1 MVVRKLVTVHVA
13 LNVKMDVAKRVPV
26 AEDVLHLAMEIV
38 VQIVRTLALQVEWI
52 AITLVQ
58 IHVKLGVTPH
68 VMKQI
73 VKMGVLVGVLSS
85 VLQIV
90 RMAAM
95 VIAVMDVTI
104 GAMEAAN

>member
-52 AITLVQ
+52 AITLAQ
-58 IHVKLGVTPH
+58 IHVKLDVTPH
-68 VMKQI
+68 VMQI
-73 VKMGVLVGVLSS
+73 AIHHVVDLELPRQKMVEEKLVVYLLKGEYLF
-85 VLQIV
+85 
-90 RMAAM
+90 M
-95 VIAVMDVTI
+95 
-104 GAMEAAN
+104 

>member
-1 MVVRKLVTVHVA
+1 MTVHVA

-26 AEDVLHLAMEIV
+26 AEDVLQVAMGIV

-68 VMKQI
+68 VMQI
-73 VKMGVLVGVLSS
+73 AIHHVVDLELPRQRMVEEKLVVYLLKGEYLF
-85 VLQIV
+85 
-90 RMAAM
+90 M
-95 VIAVMDVTI
+95 
-104 GAMEAAN
+104 

>member
-1 MVVRKLVTVHVA
+1 MKHSAHVKGLQKMTELHLLYVVIVQAHVIPQIALEVVVVAALVHV
-13 LNVKMDVAKRVPV
+13 
-26 AEDVLHLAMEIV
+26 V
-38 VQIVRTLALQVEWI
+38 VI
-52 AITLVQ
+52 AVN
-58 IHVKLGVTPH
+58 HVT
-68 VMKQI
+68 KQI
-73 VKMGVLVGVLSS
+73 AKMGVLVGVLSS

>member
-38 VQIVRTLALQVEWI
+38 VQIVRTLALQGEWI

-58 IHVKLGVTPH
+58 IHVKLDVTHH
-68 VMKQI
+68 VMQI
-73 VKMGVLVGVLSS
+73 AIHHVVDLELQRQRMVEEKLVMYLLKGEYLF
-85 VLQIV
+85 
-90 RMAAM
+90 M
-95 VIAVMDVTI
+95 
-104 GAMEAAN
+104 

>member
-1 MVVRKLVTVHVA
+1 MT
-13 LNVKMDVAKRVPV
+13 
-26 AEDVLHLAMEIV
+26 ELHLLYVVIVQAHVIPQIALGLVLKVANMGVVVIAVAHVTNQIVEVV
-38 VQIVRTLALQVEWI
+38 VQA
-52 AITLVQ
+52 
-58 IHVKLGVTPH
+58 HVVAVAVAHVT
-68 VMKQI
+68 KQI

-90 RMAAM
+90 RMGAM